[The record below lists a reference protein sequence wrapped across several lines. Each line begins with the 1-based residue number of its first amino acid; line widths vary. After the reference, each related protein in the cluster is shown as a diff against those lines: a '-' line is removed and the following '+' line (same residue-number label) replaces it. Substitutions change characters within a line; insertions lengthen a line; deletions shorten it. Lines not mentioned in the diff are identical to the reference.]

1 MTDAQPTSHTIDVGG
16 MNLHY
21 LDWGNEGAMPLIM
34 IHGLTGAAGEW
45 RNIAAYY
52 RETYHVIAIDQRGHG
67 ESDHAADNAYG
78 TDDFVGDLE
87 GFIDALGF
95 DRVMLLGHSMGGH
108 NTIAYT
114 ARNPERVRCALVND
128 MPPAFS
134 FPNTPAERAEG
145 YPDGEQPVFA
155 SVEEWIDSRRE
166 GSRFT
171 SDEHLLLTA
180 EARLKQVDGGY
191 AQKHDPNVAIHWDA
205 TDLWEE
211 ARTIERPIFFIRA
224 GKSEILDAITVQ
236 KMDMEIRM
244 ARSIG
249 LEQSTH
255 ATYLDMEEEFL
266 SASSQFF
273 AAHND

>member
-1 MTDAQPTSHTIDVGG
+1 MTDPQPTSHTIYVGG
-16 MNLHY
+16 LKLHY
-21 LDWGNEGAMPLIM
+21 LDWGNDGALPLIL
-34 IHGLTGAAGEW
+34 IHGLTGAAGDW

-67 ESDHAADNAYG
+67 ESDHAADKAYG

-87 GFIDALGF
+87 GSIDALGL

-128 MPPAFS
+128 MPPAFW
-134 FPNTPAERAEG
+134 FPNTPEERAKG
-145 YPDGEQPVFA
+145 YPDGQQPVFA
-155 SVEEWIDSRRE
+155 SVDAWVDSKRE

-171 SDEHLLLTA
+171 SDEHHLLTA
-180 EARLKQVDGGY
+180 DARLKQVDGGY

-205 TDLWEE
+205 TDLWDE

-236 KMDMEIRM
+236 RMNMEIHA

-255 ATYLDMEEEFL
+255 STYLDMEEEFL